1 MRFYG
6 NRDKGLIIYMK
17 KSKNMAHAIEKYNS
31 MKAYLLE
38 EAVALVQDM
47 KYSKFDESVDL
58 AIKLGVDPRHAEE
71 NIRVTTPLPHG
82 TGKSV
87 KVLVLTEGPKEKE
100 AQEAGADFV
109 GNKDFLTKIKNGWT
123 DVDKIV
129 ATPDMMGE
137 LGKLGKILGPK
148 GLMPN
153 PKSGTVTMDVVR
165 AVKDLKA
172 GQVELRVESNGIVHV
187 SCGKVSFQKEQL
199 IENISKI
206 HDTIMKARPSSV
218 KGQYLEKVAIS
229 STMGPSIIIDHLAI
243 G

>member
-1 MRFYG
+1 
-6 NRDKGLIIYMK
+6 MK
-17 KSKNMAHAIEKYNS
+17 KSKNMLNAAEKFDS

-38 EAVALVQDM
+38 EAVSLVKDM
-47 KYSKFDESVDL
+47 KYSKFDESIDL

-100 AQEAGADFV
+100 AEEAGADFV
-109 GNKDFLTKIKNGWT
+109 GNKDYLTKIKNGWT

-153 PKSGTVTMDVVR
+153 PKSGTVTMDVVK

-187 SCGKVSFQKEQL
+187 SCGKVSFEKEQL
-199 IENISKI
+199 VANIAKI
-206 HDTIMKARPSSV
+206 YDTIMKARPSSV
-218 KGQYLEKVAIS
+218 KGQYLEKIFIS

>member
-1 MRFYG
+1 
-6 NRDKGLIIYMK
+6 MK
-17 KSKNMAHAIEKYNS
+17 KSKNMLNATKKFDG

-38 EAVALVQDM
+38 EAVVLVKDM

-71 NIRVTTPLPHG
+71 NIRVTTSLPHG

-100 AQEAGADFV
+100 AEEAGADFV

-123 DVDKIV
+123 DVDKII

-153 PKSGTVTMDVVR
+153 PKSGTVTMDVAK

-172 GQVELRVESNGIVHV
+172 GQVELRVEKTGIIHV
-187 SCGKVSFQKEQL
+187 ACGKISFDKEKL
-199 IENISKI
+199 VENIEKVY
-206 HDTIMKARPSSV
+206 DTVIKARPASV
-218 KGQYLEKVAIS
+218 KGQYLEKMSVS
-229 STMGPSIIIDHLAI
+229 STMGPGIQIDHTSI
-243 G
+243 R

>member
-1 MRFYG
+1 
-6 NRDKGLIIYMK
+6 MK
-17 KSKNMAHAIEKYNS
+17 KSKNMLNATDKFDS

-38 EAVALVQDM
+38 EAVSLVKDM

-71 NIRVTTPLPHG
+71 NIRVTTSLPHG

-100 AQEAGADFV
+100 AEEAGADFV

-153 PKSGTVTMDVVR
+153 PKSGTVTMDVVK

-172 GQVELRVESNGIVHV
+172 GQVELRVESNGIIHV
-187 SCGKVSFQKEQL
+187 SCGKVSFEKEQL
-199 IENISKI
+199 VENIAKI
-206 HDTIMKARPSSV
+206 YDTIMKARPSSV
-218 KGQYLEKVAIS
+218 KGQYLEKIFIS

>member
-1 MRFYG
+1 
-6 NRDKGLIIYMK
+6 MK
-17 KSKNMAHAIEKYNS
+17 KSKNMLNATDKFDSI
-31 MKAYLLE
+31 KAYLLE
-38 EAVALVQDM
+38 DAVSLVKDI

-87 KVLVLTEGPKEKE
+87 KVLVLAEGPKEKE
-100 AQEAGADFV
+100 AEEAGADFV

-129 ATPDMMGE
+129 ATPNMMGE

-153 PKSGTVTMDVVR
+153 PKTGTVTMDVGK

-187 SCGKVSFQKEQL
+187 SCGKVSFEKEKL
-199 IENISKI
+199 VENIAKI

-218 KGQYLEKVAIS
+218 KGQYLEKIFIS

>member
-1 MRFYG
+1 
-6 NRDKGLIIYMK
+6 MK
-17 KSKNMAHAIEKYNS
+17 KSKNMVNATKKFDS

-38 EAVALVQDM
+38 EAVALVKDM
-47 KYSKFDESVDL
+47 KFSKFDESVDL

-100 AQEAGADFV
+100 AEEAGADFV

-153 PKSGTVTMDVVR
+153 PKSGTVTMDVIK
-165 AVKDLKA
+165 AVQDLKA
-172 GQVELRVESNGIVHV
+172 GQVELRVENNGIVHV
-187 SCGKVSFQKEQL
+187 SCGKVSFEKEQL
-199 IENISKI
+199 VENIIKI
-206 HDTIMKARPSSV
+206 HDSIMKARPSSV
-218 KGQYLEKVAIS
+218 KGQYLEKISIS
-229 STMGPSIIIDHLAI
+229 STMGPSIIIDHIAI

>member
-1 MRFYG
+1 
-6 NRDKGLIIYMK
+6 MK
-17 KSKNMAHAIEKYNS
+17 KSKNMLNATEKFDN

-38 EAVALVQDM
+38 EAVSLVVDM

-87 KVLVLTEGPKEKE
+87 KVLVLAEGPKEKE
-100 AQEAGADFV
+100 AEEAGADFV
-109 GNKDFLTKIKNGWT
+109 GNKDYLTKIKNGWT

-129 ATPDMMGE
+129 ATPEMMGE

-153 PKSGTVTMDVVR
+153 PKSGTVTMDVVK

-187 SCGKVSFQKEQL
+187 SCGKVSFEKEKL
-199 IENISKI
+199 VENIAKI
-206 HDTIMKARPSSV
+206 YDTIMKARPSSV
-218 KGQYLEKVAIS
+218 KGQYLEKIFIS